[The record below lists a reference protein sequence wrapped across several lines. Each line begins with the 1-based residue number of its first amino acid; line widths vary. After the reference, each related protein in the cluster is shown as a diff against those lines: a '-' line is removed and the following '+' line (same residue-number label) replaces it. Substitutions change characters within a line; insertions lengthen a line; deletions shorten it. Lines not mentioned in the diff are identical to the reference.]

1 MNSISNHL
9 SQNFESFLKLNI
21 VIIFC
26 RHPHMWVLIQSH
38 NRLMITTFI
47 TMVELLISLNGS
59 FIYGFIIVIAIV
71 LFMGH
76 VLSCWVVSY
85 F

>member
-1 MNSISNHL
+1 MSAHVGFDTEL
-9 SQNFESFLKLNI
+9 Q
-21 VIIFC
+21 
-26 RHPHMWVLIQSH
+26 Q
-38 NRLMITTFI
+38 ITITIFI
-47 TMVELLISLNGS
+47 TIVELLISLYGS

-76 VLSCWVVSY
+76 VLSCWIVSY

>member
-1 MNSISNHL
+1 MSAHVGFDTELQQIT
-9 SQNFESFLKLNI
+9 
-21 VIIFC
+21 
-26 RHPHMWVLIQSH
+26 
-38 NRLMITTFI
+38 ITTFI
-47 TMVELLISLNGS
+47 TIVELLISLYSS